1 MREFSWTTALA
12 FMGIGAL
19 LVGGW
24 LAILVSVAL
33 NEISRG
39 ILLVVPF
46 SELVFAVTTLGM
58 LAGVGLLAIQVASIV
73 EHLVGH

>member
-12 FMGIGAL
+12 FLGMGAL

-24 LAILVSVAL
+24 LAILVSVGL

-39 ILLVVPF
+39 TLVVFPF
-46 SELVFAVTTLGM
+46 SELVFAVATLSM
-58 LAGVGLLAIQVASIV
+58 LGGVGLLAIQVANIV